1 MLFCCMNSNQ
11 TLGKIHYN
19 SGMLINYVEHYS
31 LALAEGY
38 LIFSRLHFFQYC
50 QKAELCS
57 DELTALLP

>member
-1 MLFCCMNSNQ
+1 MNSNQ

-38 LIFSRLHFFQYC
+38 LIFSGLHFFQYC